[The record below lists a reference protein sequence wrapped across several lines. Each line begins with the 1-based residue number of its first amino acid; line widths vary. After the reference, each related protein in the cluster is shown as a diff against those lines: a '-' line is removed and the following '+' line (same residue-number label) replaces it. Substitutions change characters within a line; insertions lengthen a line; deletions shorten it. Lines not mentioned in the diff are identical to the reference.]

1 MIIFKSLLIILIS
14 LILFFFLGVGN
25 EKVVYALN
33 ANIENQNAIVDWQL
47 DPDDQLS
54 VIEIA
59 LFDKNGH
66 LLPSNHFEEQCDTV
80 SNCHLELKKKLEKRN
95 IQFIAPNKIKILP
108 ELLNNYVIWVGI
120 KTLKYNRYPSHI
132 LFCSQGD
139 VLIREKDGY
148 SENIEGFYE
157 KCKNL

>member
-66 LLPSNHFEEQCDTV
+66 LLPC
-80 SNCHLELKKKLEKRN
+80 L
-95 IQFIAPNKIKILP
+95 
-108 ELLNNYVIWVGI
+108 
-120 KTLKYNRYPSHI
+120 
-132 LFCSQGD
+132 
-139 VLIREKDGY
+139 
-148 SENIEGFYE
+148 
-157 KCKNL
+157 